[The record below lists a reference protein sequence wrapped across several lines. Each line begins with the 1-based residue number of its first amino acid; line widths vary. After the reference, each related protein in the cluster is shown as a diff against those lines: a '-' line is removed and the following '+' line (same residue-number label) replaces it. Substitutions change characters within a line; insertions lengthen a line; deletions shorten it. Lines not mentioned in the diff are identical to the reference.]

1 MRVPNCLSAVL
12 SALLVCAIPVLAAG
26 PVAQQPADKG
36 NQNDKD
42 KDAKKPTLTIRASPP
57 ISFSPATIRV
67 VAMLTGGPDDYEDFY
82 CPTVEWDWGD
92 GTTSENAADC
102 DPFQPGV
109 SKITRRFSVSHV
121 YETAGR
127 YRVLLR
133 LKRDTKTM
141 VSANTT
147 VQVRPG
153 VRDMGP
159 Y

>member
-1 MRVPNCLSAVL
+1 MRVPNRLSAVC
-12 SALLVCAIPVLAAG
+12 SALLVCALPAFAAG
-26 PVAQQPADKG
+26 LMAQEPAEKG
-36 NQNDKD
+36 AQVDKD
-42 KDAKKPTLTIRASPP
+42 KDKKPSLALRATPP

-82 CPTVEWDWGD
+82 CPTIEWDWGD

-109 SKITRRFSVSHV
+109 SKITRRFSVTHV

-133 LKRDTKTM
+133 LKRDAKTV

-147 VQVRPG
+147 IQVRPG

>member
-1 MRVPNCLSAVL
+1 MRVPNRLSAVC
-12 SALLVCAIPVLAAG
+12 SALLVCALPAFAAG
-26 PVAQQPADKG
+26 LTAQEPAEKG
-36 NQNDKD
+36 AQVDKD
-42 KDAKKPTLTIRASPP
+42 KDKKPSLALRATPP

-67 VAMLTGGPDDYEDFY
+67 VALLTGGPDDYEDFY
-82 CPTVEWDWGD
+82 CPTIEWDWGD

-109 SKITRRFSVSHV
+109 SKITRRFSVTHV

-133 LKRDTKTM
+133 LKRDAKTV

-147 VQVRPG
+147 IQVRPG